1 MKLKGLSLFAN
12 VGIAETYLSELGIDI
27 LVANEL
33 LEERADFYRYLYPE
47 VQMITGDITDESVFS
62 RVIKT
67 AKINGVDF
75 IIATPPCQGMSLAG
89 KMNPKD
95 VRNQLIYYVVKAVKE
110 LNPKYVLLENVPQQ
124 LKTKVE
130 IDGEE
135 ILIPD
140 YLHREFQKDYYFAKE
155 SIVSA
160 KNYGV
165 PQMRKRNIMLMSRND
180 MLYKWEMPKP
190 FEREITLRDI
200 LWDVPSLDPLLSEG
214 ETETLALFPDYRMK
228 KKAGA
233 EISKWHYPPRH
244 SKKLVITMMHT
255 PSGCTAF
262 DNEFYYP
269 KKNTGERVRGHYNHY
284 RRHTWDKPC
293 RTITQNSAVI
303 SSLCC
308 VHPGKP
314 IVESDNDRN
323 RIYSDAR
330 CLSIYELLLV
340 SSLPENWN
348 IPIWATDRLIRS
360 VIGEGIPP
368 MLVRNIARP
377 LVDNINRNRD

>member
-12 VGIAETYLSELGIDI
+12 VGIAETYLAESGIDI
-27 LVANEL
+27 VVANEL
-33 LEERADFYRYLYPE
+33 LEDRANFYKHLYPS
-47 VQMITGDITDESVFS
+47 VDMIVGDITDEKVFND
-62 RVIKT
+62 VMVK
-67 AKINGVDF
+67 AKEKGVDF

-89 KMNPKD
+89 KMDPKD
-95 VRNQLIYYVVKAVKE
+95 VRNQLIYYAVKAIKE
-110 LNPKYVLLENVPQQ
+110 LKPMYVLLENVPQQ

-135 ILIPD
+135 LLIPD
-140 YLHREFQKDYYFAKE
+140 YLHREFADDYFFAKE

-160 KNYGV
+160 RDYGV
-165 PQMRKRNIMLMSRND
+165 PQMRKRNIMLLSRYD
-180 MLYKWEMPKP
+180 MNYVWEMPKP
-190 FEREITLRDI
+190 FEHEITLKDV
-200 LWDVPSLDPLLSEG
+200 LWDVPSLDPLLMEG
-214 ETETLALFPDYRMK
+214 IEETLLLFPDYEK
-228 KKAGA
+228 KKEEGA
-233 EISKWHYPPRH
+233 RISKWHFPPRH

-269 KKNTGERVRGHYNHY
+269 KKDNGDRVNGHYNHY
-284 RRHTWDKPC
+284 RRHAWDKPC

-308 VHPGKP
+308 VHPGRV
-314 IVESDNDRN
+314 IIDSDNDKE

-330 CLSIYELLLV
+330 CLSIYELMLV
-340 SSLPENWN
+340 TSLPKDWN
-348 IPIWATDRLIRS
+348 IPEWASEKLIRS

-368 MLVRNIARP
+368 MLVKNIVKS
-377 LVDNINRNRD
+377 LIDNI